1 MLFCN
6 WCILQ
11 KRHFL
16 SVSSHRPISHDL
28 CSYFRHNLSQR
39 LNTKQLLSDSTS
51 FTMNQHFPAL
61 HVFAETYM
69 MGDYH
74 EHYVQTGHQYVL
86 SYMGAGVA
94 QSIQRL
100 TTDWKTDRPGFDLW
114 QSQRIFLL
122 ASVSRAALGPIQ
134 ALIQWVSWVLQR
146 AKSGRGVTL
155 TTHFR
160 LVMRLST
167 SRSYISYSPCRLL
180 GSIGTALHEAWNILW
195 II

>member
-1 MLFCN
+1 MLFVICVFY
-6 WCILQ
+6 
-11 KRHFL
+11 K
-16 SVSSHRPISHDL
+16 SVT
-28 CSYFRHNLSQR
+28 SYQFRHIVLS
-39 LNTKQLLSDSTS
+39 LTVCAHILDTICFNVSTQTS
-51 FTMNQHFPAL
+51 SYRTVFPSQWTIIFQHC
-61 HVFAETYM
+61 TYIT
-69 MGDYH
+69 GDYH

-100 TTDWKTDRPGFDLW
+100 TTHWKTGRPGFDVW

-134 ALIQWVSWVLQR
+134 ALMQWVSWVLQR

-155 TTHFR
+155 TTHFH

-167 SRSYISYSPCRLL
+167 SRSYISYSPCRML